1 MDDVVFSEPAD
12 RKNNNKNK
20 LIQPIPILP
29 LENVVF
35 KRKYSLREDKTV
47 QELLVE
53 KLASRLYAQKN
64 QSIDGNIL
72 KPPSFESG
80 VLIMVYPLIKNL
92 DI

>member
-47 QELLVE
+47 
-53 KLASRLYAQKN
+53 
-64 QSIDGNIL
+64 
-72 KPPSFESG
+72 
-80 VLIMVYPLIKNL
+80 
-92 DI
+92 